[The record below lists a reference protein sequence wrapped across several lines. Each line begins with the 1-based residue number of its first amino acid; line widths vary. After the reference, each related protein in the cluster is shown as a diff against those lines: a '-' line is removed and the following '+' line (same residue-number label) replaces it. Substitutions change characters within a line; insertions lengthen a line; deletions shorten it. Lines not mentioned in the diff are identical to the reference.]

1 LSADQLA
8 AAVGRR
14 HGEMFDFLEHVVNLD
29 SPSEDKVLADA
40 VGDVFQARAEGLRFA
55 FERDP
60 QVEYGDNRV
69 GRLAASNPA
78 VAAPR
83 VLIIGH
89 YDTVFPSSVT
99 ATWKYRT
106 DATRAYGPGVLDMK
120 GGLVIGLW
128 ALIVLQDV
136 GLQTPAITVILNSDE
151 EPGSPKSRDVILREA
166 ADHDLALVLEPGRP
180 GPAIT
185 VGRKGVGIFR
195 FVIDG
200 VEAHAG
206 VEPEKG
212 ANAIVEASHKAVELY
227 ALNDLAIG
235 TSVTPGVVA
244 GGTHPYVV
252 PGRSELALDIRV
264 PTLAEQERILAALD
278 RIAGTTHVP
287 GTRTRLLGRFHRP
300 PMAASERTWEY
311 IRLFQAASEKAG
323 YPLGTATS
331 GGASDAN
338 LTAAAGVP
346 TIDGLGPDGGR
357 AHSTEEYIELAS
369 VPRRAEAL
377 ARFLAALAS
386 PTLRDSLNA

>member
-1 LSADQLA
+1 MNSNQIAGAIDRQYA
-8 AAVGRR
+8 
-14 HGEMFDFLEHVVNLD
+14 EQFEFLEHIVNLD
-29 SPSEDKVLADA
+29 SPSEEKALADV
-40 VGDVFQARAEGLRFA
+40 VGDTFEARAAALGFT

-60 QVEYGDNRV
+60 QTVYGDNRV
-69 GRLAASNPA
+69 GRLKASNPA
-78 VAAPR
+78 AGAPR
-83 VLIIGH
+83 VLMIGH

-99 ATWKYRT
+99 QTWKYTT

-120 GGLVIGLW
+120 GGLVVGLW
-128 ALIVLQDV
+128 AVAALRDL
-136 GLQTPAITVILNSDE
+136 GLPTPELTYIFNSDE

-166 ADHDLALVLEPGRP
+166 ASHDLALVLEPGRP

-195 FVIDG
+195 LVIDG

-212 ANAIVEASHKAVELY
+212 ANAIVEAGHKAIALY
-227 ALNDLAIG
+227 ALNDREVG
-235 TSVTPGVVA
+235 TSVTPGVVN

-252 PGRSELALDIRV
+252 PGRCELSFDIRV
-264 PTLAEQERILAALD
+264 PTLSEQERILAALD
-278 RIAGTTHVP
+278 EIAGTTYIP
-287 GTRTRLLGRFHRP
+287 GTRTELFGRFHRP
-300 PMAASERTWEY
+300 PMAASEKTWEY
-311 IRLFQAASEKAG
+311 IRMVQAAGEAMG
-323 YPLGTATS
+323 YPLQTATS

-369 VPRRAEAL
+369 VPKRAGAL
-377 ARFLAALAS
+377 AVFLASLANPAL
-386 PTLRDSLNA
+386 TRT